1 MFLRQ
6 QLPRLLERA
15 GLLERDGARE
25 CVAQFFEP
33 PAATETAS
41 AAIQYYPIESYPVQV
56 GDRLQIS
63 VRGSGARSGMLRVEP
78 DGNLTIPFG
87 PEIAAVG
94 KTTGQLEREI
104 ATILSDEDGVSRVV
118 LVILNAPR
126 SSEELLV

>member
-1 MFLRQ
+1 
-6 QLPRLLERA
+6 
-15 GLLERDGARE
+15 
-25 CVAQFFEP
+25 
-33 PAATETAS
+33 
-41 AAIQYYPIESYPVQV
+41 
-56 GDRLQIS
+56 
-63 VRGSGARSGMLRVEP
+63 MLRVEP